1 MFLLER
7 KRILVLAS
15 LAGLCLAGTTRAAS
29 AQEWAV
35 KMFDSTSHDFQT
47 VARGAKAVHRFKV
60 KNLYE
65 EDCHISGVRSSCGCT
80 SPLVTKADLK
90 TFEVGEIVA
99 EFNTRLHQGYKSATV
114 TVSFDRPFPAE
125 VQLNVSGFIRSDV
138 VLTPGSVD
146 LGAVDF
152 GAGTEKK
159 ISVTY
164 AGRPDWKIVDA
175 KTANPHFEVE
185 LIPTTRNAGR
195 VSYDMLVRLTK
206 DAPPGYIKDQLILVT
221 NDEKGSELPVDI
233 EGRVVAAFTVSP
245 ASLFMGVVHPGQQVT
260 KQLVVRGKK
269 PFKITSVECKDSS
282 FSIQPSDETKTVH
295 LVPVLFTAGDK
306 PGKITQQI
314 SIHTDQ
320 GDEAVATCTAFAQV
334 VEDSSQ
340 AEAPSADSAT
350 KIKLSSGEPEADAVV
365 RP

>member
-1 MFLLER
+1 MFLSAR
-7 KRILVLAS
+7 NRILVLAS
-15 LAGLCLAGTTRAAS
+15 LAGVCLAGTRAAS

-35 KMFDSTSHDFQT
+35 KMFDATSHDFQT

-80 SPLVTKADLK
+80 LPLVTKPDLK
-90 TFEVGEIVA
+90 TFEVGEVVA
-99 EFNTRLHQGYKSATV
+99 EFNTRTFTGYKSATV
-114 TVSFDRPFPAE
+114 TVNFDRPFSAE

-152 GAGTEKK
+152 GAGAEKK
-159 ISVTY
+159 ISVSY
-164 AGRPDWKIVDA
+164 AGRSDWKIVDA

-185 LIPTTRNAGR
+185 LIPTSRNAGR
-195 VSYDMLVRLTK
+195 ITYDMLVRLTK

-221 NDEKGSELPVDI
+221 NDDKGTEMPVDI
-233 EGRVVAAFTVSP
+233 EGRVVSAFTVSP

-269 PFKITSVECKDSS
+269 PFRITSVECKDAS
-282 FSIQPSDETKTVH
+282 FSITPADETKTVH

-320 GDEAVATCTAFAQV
+320 GDDAVATCTAFAQV
-334 VEDSSQ
+334 VEGSD
-340 AEAPSADSAT
+340 
-350 KIKLSSGEPEADAVV
+350 EPETSNSGATTRIKFPGGDAESEAVV